1 MGIPDFQAT
10 MLPLLQYLS
19 DKKEHSNADIY
30 DALGSQ
36 FDMSDE
42 EKQEMLPSGKQRVF
56 VNRVAWAKS
65 YLKQAGLV
73 DAVKRGFYKI
83 TQPGVDVL
91 KDNPAKIDINYLM
104 HFPTF
109 VEFRHGKNGDNAKKE
124 IDEKLSESCFT
135 EKTPEEYI
143 ELGINSVNQ
152 KLKQELITTIKTC
165 SPLFFEKLVVD
176 LLLSMGYGGSRQE
189 AGRLTN
195 KGSDEGIDGIIN
207 EDKLG
212 LDVIYVQAKRWEGSV
227 SRPEIQK
234 FAGALQGKRA
244 NKGIYITTS
253 CFTKEAQEFTKSIT
267 SKIILIDG
275 DKLSELMV
283 EHDVGVN
290 VVQTFEL
297 KKIDT
302 DYFVED

>member
-1 MGIPDFQAT
+1 MPIPDFQMM
-10 MLPLLQYLS
+10 MLPLLKCLV
-19 DKKEHSNADIY
+19 DGKEHQNSDIY
-30 DALGSQ
+30 EKLEDK
-36 FDMSDE
+36 FDMTE
-42 EKQEMLPSGKQRVF
+42 KEKQELLPSGKQRVF
-56 VNRVAWAKS
+56 VNRIGWAKS

-73 DAVKRGFYKI
+73 ESPKRGYYKI
-83 TQPGVDVL
+83 SQEGSEVL
-91 KDNPAKIDINYLM
+91 AKNPEKIDINYLM
-104 HFPTF
+104 KFPSF
-109 VEFRHGKNGDNAKKE
+109 VEFRRGKDNDNDKKLKE
-124 IDEKLSESCFT
+124 PIQDNCDTT

-143 ELGINSVNQ
+143 EIGVDSIVK
-152 KLKQELITTIKTC
+152 KLKQEIVLTIKSC
-165 SPLFFEKLVVD
+165 SPLFFEKLVID

-195 KGSDEGIDGIIN
+195 KGSDEGVDGIIN

-253 CFTKEAQEFTKSIT
+253 FFTKEAQEFTKSIT

-275 DKLSELMV
+275 DKLSELMI

-290 VVQTFEL
+290 VVQTFKL

>member
-19 DKKEHSNADIY
+19 DGKEHSNADIY

-83 TQPGVDVL
+83 TQPGVGVL

-104 HFPTF
+104 RFPKF
-109 VEFRHGKNGDNAKKE
+109 VEFRHGRNGDNAKNE
-124 IDEKLSESCFT
+124 TDEKLSESCSA

-143 ELGINSVNQ
+143 ELGVNSVNQ

-165 SPLFFEKLVVD
+165 SPSFFEKLVVD

-275 DKLSELMV
+275 NKLSELMI

-290 VVQTFEL
+290 VVQTFKL